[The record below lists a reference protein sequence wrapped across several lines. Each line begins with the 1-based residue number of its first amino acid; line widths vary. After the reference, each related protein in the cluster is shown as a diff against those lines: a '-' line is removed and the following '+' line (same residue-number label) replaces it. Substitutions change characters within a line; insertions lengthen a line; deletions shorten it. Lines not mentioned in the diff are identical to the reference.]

1 MSAAQPF
8 EEQTRTGKTVID
20 LTGDPQTTTSEAGS
34 AAATTTPTERIS
46 VFEQIS
52 RLVDQV
58 GLLAVRVAP
67 PLLRLSLGLVYVWF
81 GALKV
86 VGKSDVFS
94 LVAGTLPF
102 LNPNVFVPILGVIEI
117 VIGAGLIFGR
127 MPRLVFVVVV
137 LHLAG
142 TFLTIFTVP
151 DMLWHNHNPLLI
163 STDGEFV
170 LKNLVLISAVLVLL
184 GMASRTRLGSAE
196 KSGVRRT

>member
-8 EEQTRTGKTVID
+8 EEQARKTVID
-20 LTGDPQTTTSEAGS
+20 LTVDSKAETATAAKT
-34 AAATTTPTERIS
+34 AAATVPGERIS

-52 RLVDQV
+52 RLVDQA
-58 GLLAVRVAP
+58 GLLAFRVAP
-67 PLLRLSLGLVYVWF
+67 TLVRLSLGLVYVWF

-86 VGKSDVFS
+86 VGRSDVFS

-102 LNPNVFVPILGVIEI
+102 LNPNVFVPVLGVIECF
-117 VIGAGLIFGR
+117 IGLGLIFGK

-137 LHLAG
+137 LHLLG

-151 DMLWHNHNPLLI
+151 NMLWHDHNPLLM

-184 GMASRTRLGSAE
+184 GMASRARLGSAE
-196 KSGVRRT
+196 KSGAGRA